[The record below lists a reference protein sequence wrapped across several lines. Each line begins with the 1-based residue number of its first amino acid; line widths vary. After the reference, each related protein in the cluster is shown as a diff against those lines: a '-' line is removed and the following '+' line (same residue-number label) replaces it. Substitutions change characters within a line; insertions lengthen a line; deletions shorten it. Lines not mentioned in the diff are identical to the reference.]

1 MSIMEGARRMVESAF
16 RRGKGKERESKQPR
30 TDAEAMEAIGT
41 VKRRFDL
48 SRESRTENEGQWA
61 VSLSFLRTDSQW
73 LRFQNGRIDDSRAI
87 ETLDSYKTV
96 NLYQGFIVR
105 AAARACARRPDVAVL
120 PKGEREIDK
129 EAASELDAALNHY
142 DTVLKLQDSL
152 RRNVTYGLAAT
163 TSYLKLFWDDAK
175 LAEVPIEWANPEDPT
190 EPTRYGMRPVGDVC
204 AEVTP
209 GHEVYLDPGAAGF
222 DTSPWVLQVRRV
234 PTESVEDR
242 YGIVAE
248 SDWEEQGRVA
258 EVKNLIQ
265 STFWHGATKEDGR
278 TTVFEMYERP
288 CARYPKGR
296 TVVCTQSSLLV
307 LEDGLPDGVVPF
319 IPLGWLEDP
328 FSPYDLSIGQSLAPL
343 QSMLNGTFSQEAMI
357 TSLQKAW
364 LTRSGADGAGADLTE
379 RVKDKGWFVEVWHDK
394 NEAAPN
400 LVVPNMDT
408 GNLSNSIERILG
420 FMSDV
425 SGVHEV
431 SGGPD
436 SPSGEV
442 TSGVA
447 IRMKQD
453 ADQQLMALFHIRVE
467 EHCRQ
472 RAERIGHLVGLHVLE
487 QRVWGLD
494 ASHNADKPG
503 MRLSDMSALRR
514 GGLAAVLVQ
523 PGSGTPQLPEMQDQ
537 EVMNLAG
544 AGLLSPQAAL
554 KAMKSQVATRAG
566 RIEQQLQ
573 DEAEKA
579 QVIAAAL
586 GNQMDSGGGDM
597 PGMGAALPPA

>member
-1 MSIMEGARRMVESAF
+1 MSIMDSARRMVEGAF
-16 RRGKGKERESKQPR
+16 SRGKGKGKPLQSSR
-30 TDAEAMEAIGT
+30 TDAAAMEAIGT

-48 SRESRTENEGQWA
+48 ARESRQENEGQWA
-61 VSLSFLRTDSQW
+61 IALSYLRTDSQW
-73 LRFQNGRIDDSRAI
+73 IRFQDRRIEDARTADAI
-87 ETLDSYKTV
+87 DSYKTV

-120 PKGEREIDK
+120 PKGEREIDA

-142 DTVLKLQDSL
+142 DSVLKLQDSL
-152 RRNVTYGLAAT
+152 RRNAVYALAAT
-163 TSYLKLFWDDAK
+163 TGYLKVYWDDTN
-175 LAEVPIEWANPEDPT
+175 LAEVPIEWADPVNRT
-190 EPTRYGMRPVGDVC
+190 EPTRYGMRPVGDIC

-209 GHEVYLDPGAAGF
+209 GHEVYLDPGSSSF

-242 YGIVAE
+242 YHMEVS

-258 EVKNLIQ
+258 EVKELVQ
-265 STFWHGATKEDGR
+265 TTFWHGATKEDGR
-278 TTVFEMYERP
+278 TTVYEMYERP

-296 TVVCTQSSLLV
+296 TVVCTQSTLLV
-307 LEDGLPDGVVPF
+307 LEDSLPDGVVPF

-343 QSMLNGTFSQEAMI
+343 QSMLNGTFSQEAQI
-357 TSLQKAW
+357 VSLQKAW
-364 LTRSGADGAGADLTE
+364 LTRTGADGAGADLTE
-379 RVKDKGWFVEVWHDK
+379 RVKDRGWFVEVWHDK
-394 NEAAPN
+394 NEQAPN

-408 GNLSNSIERILG
+408 GNLSNSIERIIG

-425 SGVHEV
+425 SGIHDV

-467 EHCRQ
+467 EYCRQ
-472 RAERIGHLVGLHVLE
+472 RAERIGHLIGLHVLE
-487 QRVWGLD
+487 PRVWGLD

-503 MRLSDMSALRR
+503 MRVSDMSALRR
-514 GGLAAVLVQ
+514 GGLAAVVVQ

-537 EVMNLAG
+537 EVMNLVG

-554 KAMKSQVATRAG
+554 KAMKSPVATRAG
-566 RIEQQLQ
+566 KIEQDLQ
-573 DEAEKA
+573 EEAERA
-579 QVIAAAL
+579 QVIAAQL
-586 GNQMDSGGGDM
+586 GNQIDGQEGAGGGDTA
-597 PGMGAALPPA
+597 GM